1 MEFLKRFFII
11 LFLIFIISIFCC
23 YSYLQVISKEKTIK
37 VFEIIGSNK
46 FFFRKLIGHLLVNLG
61 LSFMIVIFLYLL
73 EIQSKK
79 IVIINIIFG
88 LFLSFLFEFLQL
100 LGDGRVFSLQ
110 DIIINYSGYVIISI
124 IVKGCRVILLK

>member
-1 MEFLKRFFII
+1 MEFIKRFFII
-11 LFLIFIISIFCC
+11 LFLVLIISIFCC
-23 YSYLQVISKEKTIK
+23 FSYLQMISKEKTVII
-37 VFEIIGSNK
+37 FETIGSNQ
-46 FFFRKLIGHLLVNLG
+46 FFFRKFIGHFFINLG
-61 LSFMIVIFLYLL
+61 LSFMIVVYLYLL

-79 IVIINIIFG
+79 IIIVNIILG

-110 DIIINYSGYVIISI
+110 DIVINYSGYVIISI